1 VEVTL
6 SVDFCGTF
14 EVNIFYCFNSHYFS
28 LFNKYWAIL
37 VQWAMMWVVEVF
49 AVDADF
55 RLGAVFVVRG
65 MNFRA
70 VRAGFVVI
78 AGFGG
83 VIKFLAVSAF
93 A

>member
-1 VEVTL
+1 
-6 SVDFCGTF
+6 
-14 EVNIFYCFNSHYFS
+14 
-28 LFNKYWAIL
+28 
-37 VQWAMMWVVEVF
+37 MMWVVEVF

-83 VIKFLAVSAF
+83 VIKFFPFLSCF
-93 A
+93 MLFYLCYFHEFHRN

>member
-1 VEVTL
+1 
-6 SVDFCGTF
+6 
-14 EVNIFYCFNSHYFS
+14 
-28 LFNKYWAIL
+28 
-37 VQWAMMWVVEVF
+37 MMWVVEVF

-83 VIKFLAVSAF
+83 VIKFLAISAF
-93 A
+93 KRSKNVRSSFDTFIFNIYCFG